1 MSRLSGVTP
10 TLTPS
15 QARDLAVALYGVDGV
30 ARPLPSD
37 RDQNF
42 LVQGDGG
49 AFVLKVSQSG
59 EDAAL
64 LECQNEILGR
74 IAEPL
79 APLRVPAVRRSVAGR
94 EIERHEGA
102 GGVHL
107 VRLLEHVPG
116 RPLADWTPRSAA
128 LLEQTGALL
137 GRLDAALA
145 GYAHPAARREL
156 DWDLRRGREVV
167 EAHLGEVP
175 DGGRRGLV
183 ERHLSRIGE
192 RVGPL
197 LPDLR
202 TGVIHGDGNDWNVLV
217 GEPADPR
224 VPAAVVGLLDFG
236 DIVESWVVG
245 EAAIAA
251 AYAMLDRVD
260 PVAAASAVVRGYHG
274 ANALTEGEVASLM
287 PLATLRLCVSVVM
300 SARQRR
306 QRPDNEYLSVS
317 ERAAWSLLER
327 LDAVHPDHAHY
338 RLRDACGW
346 PACPASARV
355 VEWLVA
361 HDDAIGPVL
370 DPHPASVRR
379 VTLDLSVGSLEW
391 AALRGRDDSAAWTH
405 AVFDRMRDA
414 DAALGLGRYDEARRW
429 YTSDAFRTDTDEGP
443 EWRTVHLG
451 VDLFMPPGTPVL
463 APLDGTVASVR
474 DNVGRLDYGP
484 TVLLRH
490 DAGGATF
497 HTLYGHL
504 APDALELEVGRK
516 VRRGERIAAI
526 GAPPGNGDWAPH
538 LHLQIITDMLG
549 YDGTFPGVARPAER
563 AVWLS
568 VSPDPNL
575 LLRLPVPE
583 TAGGSG
589 REGDDPGRA
598 ATPAAGI
605 LETRRRRVGPN
616 LSVSYRRP
624 LHIVRGWM
632 QHLYDPDGQ
641 AYLDCVNNVA
651 HVGHEHPRV
660 VEALARQAAVLNTNT
675 RYLHENLVRYASRL
689 TATLPEPLRVCYL
702 VNSGSEANEL
712 ALRLARTHTGRRDVV
727 VLDVAYHGNTGAVID
742 ISPYKFAGPGGT
754 GAPSGTH
761 VVPLPDP
768 YRGRY
773 RGAATAE
780 RYAEHVREAV
790 EVAGERSAT
799 KAQPGGI
806 AAFFAESIPS
816 CGGQVV
822 LPDGFLEAAYRHV
835 RAAGG
840 VCVADEVQTG
850 LGRVGSHVWAFET
863 QGVVPDIVT
872 MGKPIGNGHPLA
884 AVVTTP
890 EIAASFDNGMEYFN
904 TFGGNPVSC
913 AVGLAVLDVM
923 EEEALQARALRVG
936 NHLREGLRSLMDRHD
951 IVGDVRGLG
960 LFIGVE
966 LVLDRDTREPAT
978 HHAAATIERMRD
990 HGILLSTDGPDE
1002 NVLKI
1007 KPPLQFSEADANR
1020 VVETLD
1026 RVLAEHALTPAMLTS
1041 CTERASA

>member
-1 MSRLSGVTP
+1 MSLPEEPGGVNEAGGSAPDLSASDAVRLAGELWGV
-10 TLTPS
+10 
-15 QARDLAVALYGVDGV
+15 RGD

-42 LVQGDGG
+42 LVRAPDG
-49 AFVLKVSQSG
+49 AFVLKVSRSG
-59 EDAAL
+59 EDAGL
-64 LECQNEILGR
+64 LECQNEVLARVAG
-74 IAEPL
+74 PL
-79 APLRVPAVRRSVAGR
+79 APLRVPAVRTSVAGR
-94 EIERHEGA
+94 EIERHDGP

-116 RPLADWTPRSAA
+116 RPLAEANPRSLA
-128 LLEQTGALL
+128 LLEGTGRLL
-137 GRLDAALA
+137 GRLDAVLT
-145 GYAHPAARREL
+145 GYAHPSARRTL
-156 DWDLRRGREVV
+156 DWDLRRGQEVAA
-167 EAHLGEVP
+167 AHLDQVS
-175 DGGRRGLV
+175 DGVRRGLV
-183 ERHLSRIGE
+183 ERHLARIHE
-192 RVGPL
+192 RVAPL

-202 TGVIHGDGNDWNVLV
+202 TGVIHGDGNDWNILV
-217 GEPADPR
+217 SEPADPR
-224 VPAAVVGLLDFG
+224 VPAAVTGLLDFG
-236 DIVESWVVG
+236 DLVDSWVVA
-245 EAAIAA
+245 EPAIAA

-260 PVAAASAVVRGYHG
+260 PVAAAAAVVRGYHA
-274 ANALTEGEVASLM
+274 ANALTEPEVAALF

-306 QRPDNEYLSVS
+306 RRPDNEYLSVS
-317 ERAAWSLLER
+317 ERAAWAMLELLER
-327 LDAVHPDHAHY
+327 VNGDHAHY

-346 PACPASARV
+346 PACPATPPV
-355 VEWLVA
+355 VDWLRS
-361 HDDAIGPVL
+361 HPDAIGPVL
-370 DPHPASVRR
+370 DPDPASVGRL
-379 VTLDLSVGSLEW
+379 TLDLSVGSLEW
-391 AALRGRDDSAAWTH
+391 SVLHGRDDSTAWTR

-414 DAALGLGRYDEARRW
+414 GATLGVGRYDEPRRW
-429 YTSDAFRTDTDEGP
+429 YTSEAFRTNTDGGP

-451 VDLFMPPGTPVL
+451 IDLFMPAGTPVL
-463 APLDGTVASVR
+463 APLDGTVVATR
-474 DNVGRLDYGP
+474 DNAGRLDYGP
-484 TVLLRH
+484 TILLRH
-490 DAGGATF
+490 QAGDAEF
-497 HTLYGHL
+497 FTLYGHL
-504 APDALELEVGRK
+504 APDALELEAGRR

-538 LHLQIITDMLG
+538 LHLQIITDLLG
-549 YDGTFPGVARPAER
+549 YEGTFPGVARPSER
-563 AVWLS
+563 AVWCS

-575 LLRLPVPE
+575 LLRLPEPGE
-583 TAGGSG
+583 AGGG
-589 REGDDPGRA
+589 GGRA
-598 ATPAAGI
+598 AGRTAPDSAAHDI
-605 LETRRRRVGPN
+605 LEARRRHIGPN
-616 LSVSYRRP
+616 LSISYRRP

-632 QHLYDPDGQ
+632 QHLYDAHGQ

-660 VEALARQAAVLNTNT
+660 VDALARQAAVLNTNT
-675 RYLHENLVRYASRL
+675 RYLHENLVRYAERL

-754 GAPSGTH
+754 GAPPETH
-761 VVPLPDP
+761 VAPLPDP
-768 YRGRY
+768 YRGRH
-773 RGAATAE
+773 RGEDTAE

-790 EVAGERSAT
+790 QAAQRRSGAEGGHAGV
-799 KAQPGGI
+799 

-822 LPDGFLEAAYRHV
+822 LPDGFLDAAYRHV

-890 EIAASFDNGMEYFN
+890 EIAASFDSGMEYFN

-923 EEEALQARALRVG
+923 EDEGLQARALRVG
-936 NHLREGLRSLMDRHD
+936 EHFSAGLRGLMDRHEL
-951 IVGDVRGLG
+951 IGNVRGLG
-960 LFIGVE
+960 LFLGVE
-966 LVLDRDTREPAT
+966 LVLDRESREPAT
-978 HHAAATIERMRD
+978 RHAAAVVDRMRD

-1007 KPPLQFSEADANR
+1007 KPPLQFSEADADR
-1020 VVETLD
+1020 VVATLD
-1026 RVLAEHALTPAMLTS
+1026 RVLAEHALMLH
-1041 CTERASA
+1041 R